1 MNRETAFPALLSRA
15 DAVRRCKVEH
25 LASGI
30 IVFTNGVF
38 DILHRGH
45 LEYLQAARELGHLL
59 IVGLNSDESVRRIKG
74 PKRPLV
80 SQDDRAFAL
89 CALRF
94 VDHVVIF
101 DEDTPQQLIEALT
114 PSILVKGAD
123 YQPGDIVGG
132 EHVIKHGGKVVT
144 IPLREGYS
152 TSKFIDTIVERC
164 G

>member
-1 MNRETAFPALLSRA
+1 MNRETDFPALLTRE
-15 DAVRRCKVEH
+15 DAVRRCQAERS
-25 LASGI
+25 ASGI

-45 LEYLQAARELGHLL
+45 LEYLQAARALGQLL
-59 IVGLNSDESVRRIKG
+59 IVGLNSDASVRRIKG

-101 DEDTPQQLIEALT
+101 DEDTPEQLIQALT

-123 YQPGDIVGG
+123 YKPHEIVGG
-132 EHVIKHGGKVVT
+132 KHVIKHGGKVVT
-144 IPLREGYS
+144 IPLRKGYS
-152 TSKFIDTIVERC
+152 TTNFIETIVERC